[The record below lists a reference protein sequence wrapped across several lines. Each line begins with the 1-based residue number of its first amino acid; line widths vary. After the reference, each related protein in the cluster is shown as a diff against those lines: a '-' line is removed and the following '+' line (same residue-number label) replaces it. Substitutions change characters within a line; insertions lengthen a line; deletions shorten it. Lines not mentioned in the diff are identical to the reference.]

1 MPSQGGKNVLITF
14 GRSFLTLD
22 FARLMGAGGHTV
34 YVADSVRFPISR
46 YSKWVTKA
54 FRVARPK
61 FEPVEWARD
70 IARIVR
76 EKDID
81 LVITVHEETDILAQ
95 VVRRYPDLFPE
106 SCQLFLSDFESE
118 VRLHNKYEFQHLLDS
133 LGVDTMKFAQV
144 TNQAELEAIDW
155 GVPFALKQCYSR
167 GSQDVH
173 HVYPGHLPE
182 VSFDP
187 GNPWIAQEWIKG
199 KNYCSYSICRN
210 GEVLAHTLYPVNYAI
225 DGHSCLDYEH
235 VEHERVAQWVRDR
248 VKAINFTGQIAFDF
262 IDVPD
267 GRLLTIECNP
277 RATSGIMLFEANDG
291 VDRAF
296 FGTSGDTPI
305 TPGSG
310 VRKMVGPGMLLYGWK
325 KSARGGHSLREFFRD
340 VRRTDEVI
348 MQRDDLKPAFMMP
361 LALLNIVGESLRYRV
376 GLAEGFMHDHEWDG
390 NPLPD

>member
-1 MPSQGGKNVLITF
+1 MSNQGGKNILITF

-22 FARLMGAGGHTV
+22 IARLMGAGGHTV
-34 YVADSVRFPISR
+34 FVADSVRFPISR
-46 YSKWVTKA
+46 YSNSVTKA

-76 EKDID
+76 EQHID

-95 VVRRYPDLFPE
+95 VVRRYPDLFPD

-118 VRLHNKYEFQHLLDS
+118 VRLHNKYEFQVLLDS
-133 LGVDTMKFAQV
+133 LGVDTMKFARVSSQE
-144 TNQAELEAIDW
+144 ELEALDFT
-155 GVPFALKQCYSR
+155 VPFALKQCYSR

-173 HVYPGHLPE
+173 KVYPGNLPD
-182 VSFDP
+182 VTFDP

-225 DGHSCLDYEH
+225 DGHSCLDYAH
-235 VEHERVAQWVRDR
+235 VEHEAIAQWVRDR
-248 VKAINFTGQIAFDF
+248 VKAINFTGQIGFDF

-277 RATSGIMLFEANDG
+277 RATSGIMLFEANNQI
-291 VDRAF
+291 DRAF
-296 FGTSGDTPI
+296 FGTNDTVV
-305 TPGSG
+305 TPNPG
-310 VRKMVGPGMLLYGWK
+310 VRKMVGPGMLMYGWR
-325 KSARGGHSLREFFRD
+325 KSARGGHTMREFIRD
-340 VRRTDEVI
+340 VLRTDEVI
-348 MQRDDLKPAFMMP
+348 TQRNDLKPAFAMP
-361 LALLNIVGESLRYRV
+361 LAMVSILREAVRYKVGIPE
-376 GLAEGFMHDHEWDG
+376 AFMHDHEWDG
-390 NPLPD
+390 HPLPK